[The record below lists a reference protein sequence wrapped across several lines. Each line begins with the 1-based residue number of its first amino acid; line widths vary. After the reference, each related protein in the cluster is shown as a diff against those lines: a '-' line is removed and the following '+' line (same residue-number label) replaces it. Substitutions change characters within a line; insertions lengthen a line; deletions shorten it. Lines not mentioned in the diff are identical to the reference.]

1 MFLDKLNHY
10 YLLNDTHTKNGPKK
24 TLTQMIQALS
34 KLELFRDS
42 KPVYWKSF
50 PCPLCGDSHD
60 RTGKTLIIIQKSAL
74 LV

>member
-42 KPVYWKSF
+42 KPVCWKSS
-50 PCPLCGDSHD
+50 PYRLCGDSHD
-60 RTGKTLIIIQKSAL
+60 RTEKTLIIIQKAAL